1 MCTQT
6 PADHYIAIFST
17 VYSASCLASHT
28 CLKLC
33 PQLNSSFSHHLPTNN
48 WLLFQFSL
56 ISLNGTTQSS
66 KSKLWKSS
74 CSSHSG
80 SLTASPVT
88 HHILITVAPKSLMDL
103 PLFCQLA
110 NFSRQASIFSGL
122 CSYVATV
129 AKIISA
135 LASSKLLPSPCA
147 LFLTCNPFPTQL

>member
-17 VYSASCLASHT
+17 VYSASLLVSHT

-33 PQLNSSFSHHLPTNN
+33 PQPNSSFSHHLPINN

-56 ISLNGTTQSS
+56 SSISGTTQSS

-74 CSSHSG
+74 WSSCS
-80 SLTASPVT
+80 LMASPVT
-88 HHILITVAPKSLMDL
+88 HRILTTLASKSLMDL

-110 NFSRQASIFSGL
+110 GVSSQASIFSGL
-122 CSYVATV
+122 CSYVATLT
-129 AKIISA
+129 KIISA
-135 LASSKLLPSPCA
+135 LASFSKLLPSPCA